1 MLMNTGVVRGLV
13 AAAGCGVAVLLGG
26 CASGASGSAA
36 MDEGVPVETGAL
48 ASDASS
54 VLLVVEGLS
63 CPMCA
68 SNIDKELAQVPG
80 VTNVSVDLNSG
91 TVTVALAAAPR
102 PSAADFEKAVYDSG
116 FTLKRIA
123 TP

>member
-1 MLMNTGVVRGLV
+1 MLNKTVVRGAV

-26 CASGASGSAA
+26 CASSESGSAVA
-36 MDEGVPVETGAL
+36 NEGVPVETGAL
-48 ASDASS
+48 AAESSS

-68 SNIDKELAQVPG
+68 SNIDRELAQVPG
-80 VTNVSVDLNSG
+80 VTDVSVDLNSG
-91 TVTVALAAAPR
+91 TVTVALARAPR

>member
-1 MLMNTGVVRGLV
+1 MMMNRIVVRGVL
-13 AAAGCGVAVLLGG
+13 AAVGCGAGVVLSG
-26 CASGASGSAA
+26 CASSGSGSDSMAG
-36 MDEGVPVETGAL
+36 GVPVETGAL
-48 ASDASS
+48 AEDASS

-68 SNIDKELAQVPG
+68 SNVDKELAQIPG
-80 VTNVSVDLNSG
+80 VTGVSVDLNSG
-91 TVTVALAAAPR
+91 TVTVALAQAPR

-116 FTLKRIA
+116 FTLKQIA